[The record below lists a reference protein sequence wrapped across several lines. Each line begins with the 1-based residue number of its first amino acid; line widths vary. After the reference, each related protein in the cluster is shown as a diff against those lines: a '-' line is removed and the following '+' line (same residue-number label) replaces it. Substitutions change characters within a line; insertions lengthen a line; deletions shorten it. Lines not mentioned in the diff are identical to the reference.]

1 MDYTKIPVSTGVGLA
16 RCVRDDDD
24 DDEEE
29 EHVHGVLLMLMMMM
43 TN

>member
-24 DDEEE
+24 DEEE
-29 EHVHGVLLMLMMMM
+29 EHVHGVLLMLMLMM
-43 TN
+43 TK